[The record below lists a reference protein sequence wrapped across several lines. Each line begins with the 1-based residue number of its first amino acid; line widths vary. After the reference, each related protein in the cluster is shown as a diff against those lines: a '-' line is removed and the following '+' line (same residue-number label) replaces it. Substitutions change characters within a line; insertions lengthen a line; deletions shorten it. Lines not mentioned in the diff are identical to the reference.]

1 MNKEEWLE
9 KLHNELIVKCG
20 HDELLG
26 QMNFEDMLVC
36 TDRDG
41 QTYQVVEHTP
51 AEYEK
56 NGLAGLL
63 DKDALYKLSY
73 DKLKQLAYDCESNAF
88 YEDSSWN
95 MDEEFDTFFYDLCV
109 NENTLEALKDYLKI
123 RVEFV
128 ELRAYN
134 DSISVL
140 LFDKDI
146 DDREFID
153 YLEKVYSEWPVYCR
167 VEGIPHYDEIFAD
180 CDGCY
185 DYDKEK
191 TVEDLTKQLSGI
203 EDYKDCPEEVIK
215 EFLEEELP
223 EYPAYNY

>member
-9 KLHNELIVKCG
+9 KLHKELIVKCG
-20 HDELLG
+20 HDDLLG
-26 QMNFEDMLVC
+26 RMNFEAMFAC
-36 TDRDG
+36 TDSNE
-41 QTYQVVEHTP
+41 QTYRVVEHTP

-73 DKLKQLAYDCESNAF
+73 DKLKQLADVCESNAF

-95 MDEEFDTFFYDLCV
+95 MDEEFDTFFSELHV

-123 RVEFV
+123 RVECV

-134 DSISVL
+134 YSISVL

-146 DDREFID
+146 DDSKFID
-153 YLEKVYSEWPVYCR
+153 FLEKVYNDCPVYCR

-191 TVEDLTKQLSGI
+191 TVKDLTKQLSSI
-203 EDYKDCPEEVIK
+203 DDYKDCPEEVIK

-223 EYPAYNY
+223 EYPEYDY